1 MDDFRNVVRE
11 AANLRS
17 KNGQEVSVMDFLTL
31 YPSFENM
38 PPEVLELMLQQAND
52 TVLESRWHARW
63 KLGVCLYAAHLLT
76 LWAKTSTPDGADDAA
91 VAAAGQSRGTVTSKS
106 VGGISVSYGASEATG
121 DLTGY
126 GSLKD
131 TVYGQQFASM
141 ARLVGRGMMVVQ

>member
-1 MDDFRNVVRE
+1 MDDFLNVVRE

-38 PPEVLELMLQQAND
+38 PPEVLDLMLQQAND

-76 LWAKTSTPDGADDAA
+76 LWLKTSTPDGADDAA

-121 DLTGY
+121 DLAGY

>member
-1 MDDFRNVVRE
+1 
-11 AANLRS
+11 
-17 KNGQEVSVMDFLTL
+17 MDFLTL

-76 LWAKTSTPDGADDAA
+76 LWLKTSTPDGADDAA

>member
-17 KNGQEVSVMDFLTL
+17 KNGQEVSIMDFLTL

-121 DLTGY
+121 DLAGY

>member
-11 AANLRS
+11 AANLKS

>member
-11 AANLRS
+11 AANLKS
-17 KNGQEVSVMDFLTL
+17 KNRQEVSVMDFLTL

-76 LWAKTSTPDGADDAA
+76 LWLKTSTPDGADDAA

-121 DLTGY
+121 DLAGY

>member
-11 AANLRS
+11 AANLKS
-17 KNGQEVSVMDFLTL
+17 KNGQEVSLQDFLTL
-31 YPSFENM
+31 YPCFENVN
-38 PPEVLELMLQQAND
+38 PEVLALMLQQAND

-76 LWAKTSTPDGADDAA
+76 LYLKTSVPEGADDAA
-91 VAAAGQSRGTVTSKS
+91 VSAAGQSRGAVTSKS
-106 VGGISVSYGASEATG
+106 VGGISVSYGTSEATG
-121 DLTGY
+121 DLVGY

-131 TVYGQQFASM
+131 TIYGQQFASM

>member
-11 AANLRS
+11 AANLKS

-76 LWAKTSTPDGADDAA
+76 LWLKTSTPDGADDAA

>member
-11 AANLRS
+11 AANLKS

-106 VGGISVSYGASEATG
+106 VGGISVSYGASEAAS

>member
-11 AANLRS
+11 AANLKS
-17 KNGQEVSVMDFLTL
+17 KNGQEVSIMDFLTL

-76 LWAKTSTPDGADDAA
+76 LWLKTSTPDGADNAA

-106 VGGISVSYGASEATG
+106 VGGISVSYGTSEATG

>member
-11 AANLRS
+11 AANLKS

-76 LWAKTSTPDGADDAA
+76 LWLKTATPDGADDAA